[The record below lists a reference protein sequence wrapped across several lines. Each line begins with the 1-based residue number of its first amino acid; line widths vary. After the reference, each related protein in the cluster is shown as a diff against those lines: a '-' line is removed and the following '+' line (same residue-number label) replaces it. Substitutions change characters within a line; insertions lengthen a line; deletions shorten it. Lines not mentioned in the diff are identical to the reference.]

1 MIRSILH
8 SALIVV
14 WLAGC
19 TSSKTAIQHESGRT
33 AALAPPV
40 ARSLSSKAGVEEL
53 VGHAL
58 THNPEIAAVE
68 ARVARMLAKVP
79 QARALPDPMAMVSLG
94 SLPETATGRVMA
106 MSGVQQK
113 LPLPGKLSSKA
124 RMAEEEANAT
134 RAMRDAKALS
144 VAAMVRSTYWDLYL
158 AEQTS
163 RVLGSSRG
171 LIESV
176 QSAVGARLKSNQ
188 ANQADLL
195 QVTTEAAKLDE
206 QIILAKRDAAVA
218 RARLNTLL
226 HRPATATLPPARW
239 QSGIGNLPTQPPLD
253 DHPAM
258 AQAAAKLRQF
268 NAQLKLARLERFPD
282 ITLGVQHAAV
292 SSSGVSRMSNGRDQL
307 YGTLG
312 VNIPLWQEPRKA
324 AEDEARAGQLESE
337 AGLSSTRDEL
347 SYQLAETRTRVE
359 TQKQLITLFDDR
371 ILADA
376 KQAFEVSLAA
386 YSSGKLPFV
395 DLIERWRRW
404 LGYEVQQSMNQAMLG
419 KAVAAWKQAAGV
431 PANAS
436 SN

>member
-1 MIRSILH
+1 MSRLILH
-8 SALIVV
+8 SALAVA

-19 TSSKTAIQHESGRT
+19 TSSKTAIQHESGR
-33 AALAPPV
+33 AASLAPPI
-40 ARSLSSKAGVEEL
+40 ARSLSSKADVEEL
-53 VGHAL
+53 VRHAL
-58 THNPEIAAVE
+58 IHNPEIAAAE
-68 ARVARMLAKVP
+68 ARVNRMQAKVP

-94 SLPETATGRVMA
+94 NMAQTATGRVTA
-106 MSGVQQK
+106 MSGLQQK

-124 RMAEEEANAT
+124 RMAEEEANAA

-176 QSAVGARLKSNQ
+176 QSAVEARLKSNQ

-206 QIILAKRDAAVA
+206 QIILAKRDASVA

-226 HRPATATLPPARW
+226 HRPANAALPPARW
-239 QSGIGNLPTQPPLD
+239 QSGIGNLPAQPPLD

-282 ITLGVQHAAV
+282 ITVGLQHAAV
-292 SSSGVSRMSNGRDQL
+292 SDSGVSPMSNGRDQF
-307 YGTLG
+307 YATLG

-324 AEDEARAGQLESE
+324 AEEEARAGQLESE

-359 TQKQLITLFDDR
+359 TQKRLITLFDDR

-419 KAVAAWKQAAGV
+419 KAVAAWQQAAGV